1 MHVLLPKI
9 LNINKIK
16 YPEFKVIKSDGKAAL
31 HSVLSFNVCSNAIF
45 YLTFA

>member
-16 YPEFKVIKSDGKAAL
+16 YPELKVIKSGGKAAL
-31 HSVLSFNVCSNAIF
+31 HSLLSFNVCSNAISN
-45 YLTFA
+45 LIFA